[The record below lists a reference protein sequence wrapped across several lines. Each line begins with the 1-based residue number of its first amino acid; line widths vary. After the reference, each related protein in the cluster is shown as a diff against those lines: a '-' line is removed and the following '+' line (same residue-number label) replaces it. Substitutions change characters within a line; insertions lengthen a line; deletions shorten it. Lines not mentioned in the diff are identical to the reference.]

1 MANRITWQNVV
12 APDFGS
18 AIDGMDIAG
27 RMFGRGADTIANA
40 LGARDERLRGEDS
53 AAAAA
58 RALQIQDAGEWDRL
72 METQG
77 IAGLG
82 IDPRRAS
89 AALLSLAQGRGDSL
103 FASEKAD
110 YDQARSVLSNQR
122 ADKTY
127 QEGEDAKL
135 RLLNAQAQAAGLVAG
150 STSKDEIRTRT
161 LNDPS
166 FRALGPLEQQARLA
180 AIDGLDE
187 GYWQASDKSMKEAA
201 NLQVARG
208 ITDHLATE
216 ADRMNWEAG
225 ADDLQRVYNAST
237 RNFEGSVGDL
247 GVQLVEQIRGKKD
260 TTEDGE
266 TQTLYESTA
275 GEVGK
280 LYEKLRTSYPTVPA
294 EVVAEVVRS
303 HVEDSG
309 WIMTGD
315 QLVPAKKKIEATLT
329 KLSDPSALQRLA
341 DKKLDLDRNNQA
353 LAGAQAG
360 LTEAQRIYALG
371 KERGDQGLMDR
382 ALGEMDKIAK
392 SLRVADPRLTAQG
405 SGPTA
410 DAFLGPLSM
419 GAPAPTDKAVAD
431 AELERAAQRIEQEKA
446 RQNRPMLEVQN
457 QRSQIIQELQDRL
470 KDRDLSPRERS
481 ILVARLQEF
490 TEGQAAI
497 EGMIRR

>member
-18 AIDGMDIAG
+18 AIDGMDLAG

-40 LGARDERLRGEDS
+40 LGARDERLRNEDS
-53 AAAAA
+53 AAATA
-58 RALQIQDAGEWDRL
+58 RALQIQDSGEWDRL
-72 METQG
+72 MQSQG

-82 IDPRRAS
+82 IDPRRATAS
-89 AALLSLAQGRGDSL
+89 LLSLAQGRGDAL
-103 FASEKAD
+103 FQSEKAD

-127 QEGEDAKL
+127 QDGEDAKL

-150 STSKDEIRTRT
+150 STSKEEIRTRT
-161 LNDPS
+161 LNDPA

-180 AIDGLDE
+180 AIDGLDD
-187 GYWQASDKSMKEAA
+187 GYWKASDKSTKEAA

-208 ITDHLATE
+208 ITDHLSAE
-216 ADRMNWEAG
+216 ADRLNWQAG
-225 ADDLQRVYNAST
+225 ADDLQRIYSAST
-237 RNFEGSVGDL
+237 NSFDGSVGDL

-266 TQTLYESTA
+266 TQSLYESTA
-275 GEVGK
+275 GDVGK
-280 LYEKLRTSYPTVPA
+280 LYNDMRAAHPTVPA
-294 EVVAEVVRS
+294 EVVAEVIRG

-309 WIMTGD
+309 WILTGD
-315 QLVPAKKKIEATLT
+315 QLVPAKGKISAMLS

-341 DKKLDLDRNNQA
+341 DNKLKIDRDNQA

-360 LTEAQRIYALG
+360 LVEAQRVYALG
-371 KERGDQGLMDR
+371 KERGDQALMDR

-392 SLRVADPRLTAQG
+392 SLRVADPKLTAQG
-405 SGPTA
+405 AGPTA

-419 GAPAPTDKAVAD
+419 GAPAPVSQAD
-431 AELERAAQRIEQEKA
+431 AGLERAAQRIEQERA
-446 RQNRPMLEVQN
+446 RRNQPMLETQN

-470 KDRDLSPRERS
+470 KDPDLSPRERN
-481 ILVARLQEF
+481 ILKVRLQEF
-490 TEGQAAI
+490 MEGQAAI
-497 EGMIRR
+497 QEMMVR